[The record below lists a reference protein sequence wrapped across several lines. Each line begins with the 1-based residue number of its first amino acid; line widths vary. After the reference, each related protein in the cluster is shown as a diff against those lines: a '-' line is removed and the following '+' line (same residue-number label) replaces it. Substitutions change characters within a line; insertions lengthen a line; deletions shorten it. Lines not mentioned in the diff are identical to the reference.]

1 MNEIMLFLE
10 NIEFNW
16 DIIEIIAV
24 TFSIIYVIL
33 AAKENILCWAAAI
46 ISVTLYIYIC
56 FINSLYAE
64 TILQVFYL
72 IITFYGY
79 YNWNNPQKKL
89 YISEWNISKH
99 ITIIIIG
106 TIIAFIM
113 GFCLTIYTNAAM
125 PIIDSFTTTFSIIA
139 TFMVT
144 KKILGNWL
152 YWIIINLTSVY
163 MYYEKDLHLTAILF
177 IIYTI
182 VSIFGYINW
191 ERLRR

>member
-1 MNEIMLFLE
+1 MNEIILFLE

-33 AAKENILCWAAAI
+33 AAKENIWCWSAAI
-46 ISVTLYIYIC
+46 ISVSLYIYIC
-56 FINSLYAE
+56 FINHLYAE

-72 IITFYGY
+72 IIAFYGY
-79 YNWNNPQKKL
+79 YNWNNPRKKL
-89 YISEWNISKH
+89 HVSEWNISKH
-99 ITIIIIG
+99 IITIIIG
-106 TIIAFIM
+106 TTIAFLL
-113 GFCLTIYTNAAM
+113 GFYLTIYTNAAM

-152 YWIIINLTSVY
+152 YWIIIDLTSIY
-163 MYYEKDLHLTAILF
+163 MYYEKDLHLTSMLF

-182 VSIFGYINW
+182 IAVFGYMSW
-191 ERLRR
+191 SRLKR

>member
-1 MNEIMLFLE
+1 MNEIILFLE

-33 AAKENILCWAAAI
+33 AAKENIWCWSAAI
-46 ISVTLYIYIC
+46 ISVSLYIYIC
-56 FINSLYAE
+56 FINHLYAE

-72 IITFYGY
+72 IIAFYGY
-79 YNWNNPQKKL
+79 YNWNNPRKKL
-89 YISEWNISKH
+89 HVSEWNISKH
-99 ITIIIIG
+99 IITIIIG
-106 TIIAFIM
+106 TTIAFLL
-113 GFCLTIYTNAAM
+113 GFYLTIYTNAAM

-152 YWIIINLTSVY
+152 YWIIIDLTSIY
-163 MYYEKDLHLTAILF
+163 MYYEKDLHLTSMLF

-182 VSIFGYINW
+182 IAVFGYMNW
-191 ERLRR
+191 SRLKR

>member
-33 AAKENILCWAAAI
+33 AAKENIWCWSAAI
-46 ISVTLYIYIC
+46 ISVSLYIYIC
-56 FINSLYAE
+56 FINHLYAE

-72 IITFYGY
+72 IIAFYGY
-79 YNWNNPQKKL
+79 YNWNNPRKKL
-89 YISEWNISKH
+89 HVSEWNISKH
-99 ITIIIIG
+99 IITIIIG
-106 TIIAFIM
+106 TTIAFLL
-113 GFCLTIYTNAAM
+113 GFYLTIYTNAAM

-152 YWIIINLTSVY
+152 YWIIIDLTSIY
-163 MYYEKDLHLTAILF
+163 MYYEKDLHLTSMLF

-182 VSIFGYINW
+182 IAVFGYMNW
-191 ERLRR
+191 SRLKR